1 MSPTHDSNDAAVSTD
16 VTQRP
21 RGENGP
27 SSALPAA
34 TQHESRSS
42 LSTLLASET
51 AQPTPAENS
60 AHAAEAG
67 TRGSLQIG
75 ASELDALVDL
85 VGELVLARNQLLQ
98 TALAARDNSA
108 SETTQRLDVV
118 TSDLQEGLMRMRT
131 QPIGAA
137 WSSLVEC
144 ARRCGARTH
153 KRFALRTEG
162 FELELDRSSL
172 EGLRAPLGELIELV
186 VERSLEAT
194 DARAGA
200 GKSQDALLELAAG
213 HDGGRVVLELRDDGA
228 GLSEDDAQVRE
239 ALERIRAQVGHW
251 GASLTIGRVGAL
263 NLARVSIP
271 LTLAITPALLVSAA
285 GERFAIPQT
294 SLVELV
300 RITRGEGPQIENFGG
315 GSLFRL
321 REALLPVVELRRA
334 LALPS
339 DAQGGDETV
348 GLVVVQVG
356 ARRYGLVVDT
366 IHDTEEIVVKP
377 LAPGLAALG
386 LYSGATILG
395 DGSVALILD
404 ASGLARSAGLD
415 VSEFAGASSAA
426 AQREET
432 AGERE
437 RWLVFELPGAR
448 RMAAPLSRVS
458 RLEEFPVNALERS
471 CDDRVVQYRGAI
483 LPLLE
488 TAQLLGANAAQAS
501 APGATVSVVV
511 LNVAGQPVGLVAE
524 RVLDILDCELQSRVE
539 RPRPGILCAAV
550 LGGAVT
556 DVLDVDW
563 IASQSGMRGDPL
575 AAQNAEAQTPQEQ
588 AAVRQLCTFR
598 IGKLNL
604 AADVD
609 SVQEILRTPRLKRV
623 PRAAAGAD
631 ALINLRGQTV
641 LTLDLAVRLSV
652 GRDSGAEAAPGEHG
666 AMTVVFRTRQGPLAA
681 RVDSVGDVLEIDPTQ
696 LAPVPTH
703 GDSALLATVRELYRL
718 PDSLL
723 LVLDPERLLG
733 EARPAS
739 H

>member
-16 VTQRP
+16 VTHRA

-27 SSALPAA
+27 PSALPAA
-34 TQHESRSS
+34 APRESSGPQTS
-42 LSTLLASET
+42 VLAS
-51 AQPTPAENS
+51 ATPQLAPGENG
-60 AHAAEAG
+60 AHAAEPG

-98 TALAARDNSA
+98 TALAARESSA
-108 SETTQRLDVV
+108 SATTQRLDVV

-137 WSSLVEC
+137 WSSLAES
-144 ARRCGARTH
+144 ARRCGAQAH

-186 VERSLEAT
+186 VEHSLEDAN
-194 DARAGA
+194 ARAAA
-200 GKSQDALLELAAG
+200 GKSPDAVLELAAG
-213 HDGGRVVLELRDDGA
+213 HDGGRVVVELRDDGA
-228 GLSEDDAQVRE
+228 GLRDDDAQVHA
-239 ALERIRAQVGHW
+239 ALERIRAHVAQC
-251 GASLTIGRVGAL
+251 GASLTTGRVGAL
-263 NLARVSIP
+263 NVARLSIP

-300 RITRGEGPQIENFGG
+300 RITRGEGAQLESFGG

-321 REALLPVVELRRA
+321 REALLPVVDLRRA
-334 LALPS
+334 LALPCEPQ
-339 DAQGGDETV
+339 DERETV
-348 GLVVVQVG
+348 GLVVLQVG

-415 VSEFAGASSAA
+415 VSEFAGASASAV
-426 AQREET
+426 QRED
-432 AGERE
+432 AADERE

-458 RLEEFPVNALERS
+458 RLEEFPADALERS
-471 CDDRVVQYRGAI
+471 CDARVVQYRGAI

-488 TAQLLGANAAQAS
+488 TAQLLGSSASSSS
-501 APGATVSVVV
+501 APGASVSVVV
-511 LNVAGQPVGLVAE
+511 LNVAGQPLGLVAE
-524 RVLDILDCELQSRVE
+524 RVLDILDCELQARVD

-550 LGGAVT
+550 LGGAVA

-563 IASQSGMRGDPL
+563 IATHSGVHPAPL
-575 AAQNAEAQTPQEQ
+575 ASESAEAQVQHEQ
-588 AAVRQLCTFR
+588 PALRQLCTFR
-598 IGKLNL
+598 IGKLSL

-641 LTLDLAVRLSV
+641 LTLDLAVRLGV
-652 GRDSGAEAAPGEHG
+652 GRDGCGEAAQQERGG
-666 AMTVVFRTRQGPLAA
+666 MTVVFRTRQGPLAA

-696 LAPVPTH
+696 LAPVPSH
-703 GDSALLATVRELYRL
+703 GDSALHAALRGLFPL

-723 LVLDPERLLG
+723 LVLDAERLLG
-733 EARPAS
+733 DARPSAS
-739 H
+739 